1 MLIENVNNLDRA
13 YEFAERCNEA
23 SVWTQLGKAQLAK
36 DMVKESIDSF
46 IKANDPTDYMDV
58 VNTASKSENW
68 EDLVRFLYIIDDF
81 IVIFSVKWPWKS
93 PKFVIL
99 TIFYSLKIFKFDYFS
114 RKSQRLLFI
123 DDFQVIFRVESQCEF
138 FEFVTLTT
146 FIHWW
151 FSQCFPRQITM

>member
-1 MLIENVNNLDRA
+1 MEFETYLNLTIFPLFKISAVQVLIENVNNLDRA

-68 EDLVRFLYIIDDF
+68 EDLVRFFLVSPQQIDTYLRMNNCLLHNNQA
-81 IVIFSVKWPWKS
+81 KLHLKKS
-93 PKFVIL
+93 CC
-99 TIFYSLKIFKFDYFS
+99 YSNAI
-114 RKSQRLLFI
+114 
-123 DDFQVIFRVESQCEF
+123 CG
-138 FEFVTLTT
+138 
-146 FIHWW
+146 
-151 FSQCFPRQITM
+151 

>member
-68 EDLVRFLYIIDDF
+68 EDLVRFLIRFNRRFLYINNY
-81 IVIFSVKWPWKS
+81 IVIFFVKS
-93 PKFVIL
+93 QSEL
-99 TIFYSLKIFKFDYFS
+99 TI
-114 RKSQRLLFI
+114 
-123 DDFQVIFRVESQCEF
+123 
-138 FEFVTLTT
+138 
-146 FIHWW
+146 
-151 FSQCFPRQITM
+151 

>member
-81 IVIFSVKWPWKS
+81 IVIFFRQMTLWISK
-93 PKFVIL
+93 L
-99 TIFYSLKIFKFDYFS
+99 RYFNNF
-114 RKSQRLLFI
+114 LFI
-123 DDFQVIFRVESQCEF
+123 EKFQIRLF
-138 FEFVTLTT
+138 F
-146 FIHWW
+146 
-151 FSQCFPRQITM
+151 P

>member
-68 EDLVRFLYIIDDF
+68 EDLVRFLLFTNVFINIDF
-81 IVIFSVKWPWKS
+81 KVIFLVK
-93 PKFVIL
+93 
-99 TIFYSLKIFKFDYFS
+99 
-114 RKSQRLLFI
+114 
-123 DDFQVIFRVESQCEF
+123 SQCEIPNLVILIIF
-138 FEFVTLTT
+138 FF
-146 FIHWW
+146 FHW
-151 FSQCFPRQITM
+151 

>member
-68 EDLVRFLYIIDDF
+68 EDLVRFLIRFLTVFLIHYLWFDSDF
-81 IVIFSVKWPWKS
+81 SS
-93 PKFVIL
+93 LNHNMKFQN
-99 TIFYSLKIFKFDYFS
+99 SLF
-114 RKSQRLLFI
+114 
-123 DDFQVIFRVESQCEF
+123 
-138 FEFVTLTT
+138 
-146 FIHWW
+146 
-151 FSQCFPRQITM
+151 